1 MDPLLMA
8 LTRDLQAKARKM
20 TQTDDLPMR
29 FAALDMLDY
38 LGRKI
43 SEDLAAKEPKS

>member
-1 MDPLLMA
+1 MDPMLLA

-20 TQTDDLPMR
+20 TQTNNLPMR
-29 FAALDMLDY
+29 LAALDMLDY

-43 SEDLAAKEPKS
+43 DEDINLNDDIA

>member
-29 FAALDMLDY
+29 LAALDMLDY

-43 SEDLAAKEPKS
+43 DEDLAAKEGLK